1 MTGAADSAPETSPA
15 TARPRPLAFVLP
27 SATLSAFLLLIASVL
42 AFSVIAHPA
51 FYGVVL
57 GREGAAPGPGNSC
70 IRTAISR
77 VGGTDAALRIWFSG
91 RHLPGT
97 EGCGAIHRRADQ
109 TMPFLLMVAL
119 LAVLTFAQY
128 WLGSTRRT
136 RRPGVVEITADR
148 FPDLHH
154 DVVRLASRAVQG
166 VPVRFW
172 LDLLDP
178 RRTGVARGRVGRR
191 HVVLGR
197 GAIGLRDADQA
208 AFEALVLHELAHLRN
223 RDLDLTL
230 VTLAFLRAY
239 GVAVF
244 APSMV
249 GVVLPIPFGVHVW
262 LSLGQ
267 LAQLVG
273 MAGVL
278 ALARAAVLQ
287 SREFEADARVA
298 QWQADARPLE
308 RALAADRSTSA
319 GRTTTDRTT
328 PTGRTTMTDR
338 TAAAGQTPT
347 PSRRRGFLRKAA
359 LLHPSPQARAAALSD
374 PAPLLF
380 PSFGLSL
387 VLGVCLVFV
396 WDPTSSPPAQIGV
409 GSVNTFWPPVPLTV
423 LLSAP
428 LALGVLRAAL
438 HAQASGTTVRLTSL
452 KYGLSLGVVTGSL
465 LAPSE
470 LNTPMLLPGAS
481 PGVEAG
487 HIVILA
493 AMAWLL
499 TSWLGFL
506 AAAWAGALSWARH
519 PWLLGL
525 LPTAAVAAVLVTCA
539 PILFGLHL
547 HYLFTEHSDSPLRT
561 LPGLL
566 LAVTDANATA
576 VDDYLSHLSWLVP
589 AVAVLL
595 GAPALGRL
603 LGMRAGAVPPRTRE
617 GWGRTPRGWAGCAA
631 IAAFTAVAL
640 SSDWYTRLLTGH
652 PATLL
657 GPAMVLCS
665 SCAGVA
671 AAFAVRPQPHPVL
684 RPTVI
689 AVLTGIGIA
698 LTVTNDDLG
707 YRDARWC
714 LAYGLETAL
723 AASLA
728 VTAIRQLLAATRRR

>member
-1 MTGAADSAPETSPA
+1 MTGAADRAPETSPA
-15 TARPRPLAFVLP
+15 TARRRPLAFVLP

-57 GREGAAPGPGNSC
+57 GREGAVPGPGNSC
-70 IRTAISR
+70 VRTAIDR

-97 EGCGAIHRRADQ
+97 EECGAIHRRADQ

-154 DVVRLASRAVQG
+154 DVVRLASRAVPG

-172 LDLLDP
+172 LDLLDA

-197 GAIGLRDADQA
+197 GVIGLRDADQA
-208 AFEALVLHELAHLRN
+208 GFEALVLHELAHLRN
-223 RDLDLTL
+223 CDLDLTL

-249 GVVLPIPFGVHVW
+249 GAVLPIPFGVHVW

-298 QWQADARPLE
+298 QWQRDPRPLE
-308 RALAADRSTSA
+308 RVLAADRTTVA
-319 GRTTTDRTT
+319 GRTTMADRNT
-328 PTGRTTMTDR
+328 
-338 TAAAGQTPT
+338 AAGQTLA
-347 PSRRRGFLRKAA
+347 PSRRRGFLHKVA
-359 LLHPSPQARAAALSD
+359 LLHPLPQARAAALTD
-374 PAPLLF
+374 PAPLLT

-387 VLGVCLVFV
+387 VLGVCLVLV
-396 WDPTSSPPAQIGV
+396 WDPSRSPPAQIGV
-409 GSVNTFWPPVPLTV
+409 GSVNTFWQPVPLTV
-423 LLSAP
+423 LLSAL
-428 LALGVLRAAL
+428 LALGVLRAGL
-438 HAQASGTTVRLTSL
+438 HAQTSGTTLRLTAL
-452 KYGLSLGVVTGSL
+452 RYGLSLGVVTGSL

-487 HIVILA
+487 HIAIPA
-493 AMAWLL
+493 GMAWLL
-499 TSWLGFL
+499 TGWLGFL
-506 AAAWAGALSWARH
+506 ASAWAGALARAGH

-547 HYLFTEHSDSPLRT
+547 QYLFVEHSDSPLRR

-566 LAVTDANATA
+566 LAVTEANATA
-576 VDDYLSHLSWLVP
+576 VDNYLSDLSWLVP

-603 LGMRAGAVPPRTRE
+603 LGVSAGAAPPRTRE
-617 GWGRTPRGWAGCAA
+617 DWGRTPRGWAGCAA
-631 IAAFTAVAL
+631 IIAFAAVAL

-689 AVLTGIGIA
+689 AVLTGIGVA

-723 AASLA
+723 AVSLA